1 MSAAA
6 TEFEPPVLE
15 APPPDRIGKYQVIRK
30 LGDGAT
36 SEVYLCHDPFA
47 GRDVAVKIVY
57 QDRLNDP
64 QRGKLFRKLFV
75 TEASLAGKLS
85 HPHIAQI
92 FDAVVGDKM
101 SYIVM
106 EYVAGGTLEPF
117 CAPENLL
124 PLDKTVEIIFKCDAR
139 PRLRAQARRD
149 PPRHQAGEHP
159 AVGAGGTDIKITDF
173 GSAIMSTG
181 DTTQVTGIGSPAYMS
196 PQQIKEQPLDHR
208 TDIYSLGVVMYQ
220 LLTGV
225 LPFNARNNFSMM
237 YQITT
242 VEPAPPSSH
251 RKEIPP
257 ALDAIVRK
265 AMAKDLESR
274 YQTWD
279 DFSFDLAEIFRSEEI
294 RRRSDEV
301 ADSEKFNTLRAMPFF
316 AEFTDAELWEVLRIS
331 SWQDA
336 APGDRAHLRR
346 RHRRLLLHPRLG
358 RGEGHQAA
366 EAPEHPQ
373 RRRVLRRDVLSLAPV
388 ERAQRRRDRACRL
401 ARHHHPRGRPR
412 PCVGCV
418 PAPLRPRVHVDP
430 GGAADAREQPPDGG
444 VISGAGTAPC
454 CPTLS
459 APPSR
464 PRSAAR
470 PARRSRSGAR
480 PR

>member
-36 SEVYLCHDPFA
+36 SEVYLCHDEFA

-64 QRGKLFRKLFV
+64 QGGKVFRKLFV

-124 PLDKTVEIIFKCDAR
+124 PLDKTVEIAFKAT
-139 PRLRAQARRD
+139 RALDFAHKLGVTHRD
-149 PPRHQAGEHP
+149 IKP
-159 AVGAGGTDIKITDF
+159 ANILLVGAGGTDIKITDF
-173 GSAIMSTG
+173 GSAIMSSG

-208 TDIYSLGVVMYQ
+208 TDVYSLGVVMYQ

-274 YQTWD
+274 FQTWD
-279 DFSFDLAEIFRSEEI
+279 DFSFELAEIFRSEEI

-301 ADSEKFNTLRAMPFF
+301 ADSEKFNTLRAMEFF

-336 APGDRAHLRR
+336 APGTALISAGDTGDFFCILASGEVKVTKRQKLLNILNAGECFGEMSYLSRQSNERSADVIALAASRVITIRVEDLAHASDACRHRFDRAFMSIL
-346 RHRRLLLHPRLG
+346 
-358 RGEGHQAA
+358 
-366 EAPEHPQ
+366 
-373 RRRVLRRDVLSLAPV
+373 V
-388 ERAQRRRDRACRL
+388 ERLTLANNRL
-401 ARHHHPRGRPR
+401 
-412 PCVGCV
+412 
-418 PAPLRPRVHVDP
+418 
-430 GGAADAREQPPDGG
+430 
-444 VISGAGTAPC
+444 TAV
-454 CPTLS
+454 
-459 APPSR
+459 
-464 PRSAAR
+464 
-470 PARRSRSGAR
+470 
-480 PR
+480 